1 MASLIASA
9 AFAGALA
16 TMCRRRARASAAARS
31 HGKGQ
36 SSHLD
41 ALRDDIRNSED
52 LPSERNL
59 EEAQKLDP
67 MKNRILA
74 LRIILGVGVA
84 FGAFQA
90 PWQALPVLID
100 RKIAADPALPL
111 SESQLKISETFV
123 FVGWLLGAVALHPL
137 MQRLDLKQ
145 VLVLL
150 GVTMLFLSVAS
161 ITGPYVTMLSMTLL
175 CGVRLLHGMC
185 LNIQGVQYMYM
196 QNCFPGYGS
205 QLCAMVNTL
214 YALVAV
220 LMAMSCGTLTLSWD
234 WRPEALIWFGLPMVL
249 GLFVAFPD
257 LLQVVFSLP
266 SALARSPNTSL
277 IGDGE
282 SKDKSVQSSG
292 LEEAETMS
300 RSMYRDLCHLSLC
313 FACTVFAYY
322 GLSYSPDS
330 LSTNPFLSAWL
341 INASDILACVLSS
354 RAGAFGRN
362 RAQIWGFLVAG
373 VSLVACALGTVD
385 SVFVISMAILARV
398 ALSVVFVTI
407 YVALA
412 EVFPPWCQ
420 KTALPTCEIM
430 ARVGGCFSPS
440 VGALPVHLSL
450 PLFGLACL
458 LAARASAKLPDKY
471 APKQF

>member
-1 MASLIASA
+1 
-9 AFAGALA
+9 
-16 TMCRRRARASAAARS
+16 
-31 HGKGQ
+31 
-36 SSHLD
+36 
-41 ALRDDIRNSED
+41 
-52 LPSERNL
+52 
-59 EEAQKLDP
+59 

-257 LLQVVFSLP
+257 LLQVLFSLP
-266 SALARSPNTSL
+266 SALARSPKTSL

-385 SVFVISMAILARV
+385 SVFVSPSSKSKRFSSFLAFQGTRFAPLNNPRISMAILARV

>member
-1 MASLIASA
+1 MTQSA
-9 AFAGALA
+9 QRQDLQE
-16 TMCRRRARASAAARS
+16 
-31 HGKGQ
+31 KN
-36 SSHLD
+36 LD
-41 ALRDDIRNSED
+41 
-52 LPSERNL
+52 
-59 EEAQKLDP
+59 EAQELDRLDP
-67 MKNRILA
+67 MKSRILA

-175 CGVRLLHGMC
+175 CTVRLLHGMC

-214 YALVAV
+214 YAVVAV
-220 LMAMSCGTLTLSWD
+220 LMAMSCGTLTLRWD

-249 GLFVAFPD
+249 GLLVAFPD
-257 LLQVVFSLP
+257 LLKVIFSLP
-266 SALARSPNTSL
+266 GALSRSPSP
-277 IGDGE
+277 
-282 SKDKSVQSSG
+282 SSSPSSVHSSG

-300 RSMYRDLCHLSLC
+300 RSMYRDLCHLALC

-373 VSLVACALGTVD
+373 VSLLACAMGSVD
-385 SVFVISMAILARV
+385 SVFV
-398 ALSVVFVTI
+398 
-407 YVALA
+407 
-412 EVFPPWCQ
+412 
-420 KTALPTCEIM
+420 
-430 ARVGGCFSPS
+430 SPS
-440 VGALPVHLSL
+440 
-450 PLFGLACL
+450 
-458 LAARASAKLPDKY
+458 
-471 APKQF
+471 

>member
-1 MASLIASA
+1 
-9 AFAGALA
+9 
-16 TMCRRRARASAAARS
+16 
-31 HGKGQ
+31 
-36 SSHLD
+36 
-41 ALRDDIRNSED
+41 
-52 LPSERNL
+52 
-59 EEAQKLDP
+59 
-67 MKNRILA
+67 
-74 LRIILGVGVA
+74 
-84 FGAFQA
+84 
-90 PWQALPVLID
+90 
-100 RKIAADPALPL
+100 
-111 SESQLKISETFV
+111 
-123 FVGWLLGAVALHPL
+123 
-137 MQRLDLKQ
+137 
-145 VLVLL
+145 
-150 GVTMLFLSVAS
+150 
-161 ITGPYVTMLSMTLL
+161 
-175 CGVRLLHGMC
+175 
-185 LNIQGVQYMYM
+185 
-196 QNCFPGYGS
+196 
-205 QLCAMVNTL
+205 
-214 YALVAV
+214 
-220 LMAMSCGTLTLSWD
+220 
-234 WRPEALIWFGLPMVL
+234 
-249 GLFVAFPD
+249 
-257 LLQVVFSLP
+257 
-266 SALARSPNTSL
+266 
-277 IGDGE
+277 
-282 SKDKSVQSSG
+282 
-292 LEEAETMS
+292 MS